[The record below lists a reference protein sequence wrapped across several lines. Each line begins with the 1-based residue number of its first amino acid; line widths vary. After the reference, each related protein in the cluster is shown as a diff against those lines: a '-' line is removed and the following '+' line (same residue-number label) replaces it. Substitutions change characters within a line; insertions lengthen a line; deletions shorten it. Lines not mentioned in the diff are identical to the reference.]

1 MKKLYA
7 LMAAMLMVSF
17 SFGQIETKTFRQENV
32 KLGAKPAFNKH
43 SNASRNAAAAQW
55 IDYVDVVHAF
65 FGADPD
71 YAIGRVATDSN
82 GLTFYSDGTSGHGFF
97 FGWGQ
102 SYDFN
107 HTIWSDVAGEGEISM
122 IGTNTYNID
131 SVAILCHY
139 NRGAYVPST
148 AVDTLIVGITT
159 AIDEEGLVTLS
170 INSGSTIITEYYGVE
185 YDPATGL
192 QKNATLYKLPLTAE
206 DVSNVDGDGY
216 IYASYY
222 ALPIDLTGIT
232 NKVVNISYTLK
243 RDANNPVPMD
253 SNIKDYS
260 YLYAWLSSDPRADYF
275 PNDDATGWFQPDDE
289 ILHNHNQG
297 TIVQEDNLSY
307 SNPSAWYCKYL
318 YPATIWNRN
327 TSYPDI
333 MVKVS
338 CNDCAIVNVP
348 ELEKNNP
355 TVYPNP
361 ATNNFTVDLGNDEK
375 ANIQLFNIVGQM
387 VYSETITGKAQV
399 NVANLH
405 SGVYMLKVNQNGKTY
420 TTKVVVK

>member
-1 MKKLYA
+1 
-7 LMAAMLMVSF
+7 MAAMLMVSL

-43 SNASRNAAAAQW
+43 SNANKNAAAAEW
-55 IDYVDVVHAF
+55 INYVDAIHAY

-82 GLTFYSDGTSGHGFF
+82 GLTMYSDGTSGHGFF

-102 SYDFN
+102 TFDFT
-107 HTIWSDVAGEGEISM
+107 HTIWADVAMEDEIDIM
-122 IGTNTYNID
+122 NTSSLNID

-139 NRGAYVPST
+139 NRGAYVPAT
-148 AVDTLIVGITT
+148 AVDTLIVGITS
-159 AIDEEGLVTLS
+159 AITEEDDIVTLS
-170 INSGSTIITEYYGVE
+170 LNNGNTVITKFYGVE

-192 QKNATLYKLPLTAE
+192 QMNATFYKLPLTAE
-206 DVSNVDGDGY
+206 DVSTVDEEGY

-222 ALPIDLTGIT
+222 AMPVNLTGIT
-232 NKVVNISYTLK
+232 NKIVNISYTLK
-243 RDANNPVPMD
+243 RDVNNPVPMD

-260 YLYAWLSSDPRADYF
+260 YLYAWLSSDPREDYF
-275 PNDDATGWFQPDDE
+275 PHDDIAGWFQPDDE
-289 ILHNHNQG
+289 ILNNQNQG
-297 TIVQEDNLSY
+297 TIVQEDNLIY

-318 YPATIWNRN
+318 YPATIWNKN

-333 MVKVS
+333 MVKIS

-387 VYSETITGKAQV
+387 VYSETITGSTQV

-420 TTKVVVK
+420 TTKVIVK